1 MYGGTGTIRP
11 LMKNNEG
18 FLVGT
23 KTLGAKEMKTGFL
36 MNALLAASVFL
47 NCAILSF
54 ALVLLA
60 RN

>member
-11 LMKNNEG
+11 LMNSNEG

-23 KTLGAKEMKTGFL
+23 EIVEAREMKLGFL

-47 NCAILSF
+47 NFAILSF